1 MLLMP
6 SEYSYEQEMQFKY
19 NFDRNKDRLISFAA
33 TSSQKKK
40 MEEDGFDSKE
50 QLLFDAAS
58 VNESQ
63 FEDFSNMFITKTGK
77 HTPKRVRALSPSV
90 ISGNT
95 TEINDFAS
103 CIDDSHGVN
112 KY

>member
-1 MLLMP
+1 
-6 SEYSYEQEMQFKY
+6 
-19 NFDRNKDRLISFAA
+19 
-33 TSSQKKK
+33 
-40 MEEDGFDSKE
+40 
-50 QLLFDAAS
+50 
-58 VNESQ
+58 
-63 FEDFSNMFITKTGK
+63 MFITKTGK

-103 CIDDSHGVN
+103 CIDDSHGVY